1 VTLKKTLPLL
11 LLLCILPSGNDLLF
25 SLSVFVQQESA
36 DELKPTLD
44 PKSKTGFYIPKD
56 LKDAMRELD
65 RMLSKSIKNKMMF
78 SSERGLLEY
87 HFGLGMWLRNNWGLW
102 HESSLAKYF
111 SKAGVKQP
119 DDMSGIIINC
129 YRRHLNGNEAYDEVI
144 AKYRDAEKEIEKQL
158 KK

>member
-1 VTLKKTLPLL
+1 MPILL
-11 LLLCILPSGNDLLF
+11 LLLCLLPSGNDLLF
-25 SLSVFVQQESA
+25 SPSVFVQQASE
-36 DELKPTLD
+36 DDLKPTLD
-44 PKSKTGFYIPKD
+44 PKSKSGYYIPKD
-56 LKDAMRELD
+56 LKGAVRELD
-65 RMLSKSIKNKMMF
+65 RMLPQNMKDKLKL

-119 DDMSGIIINC
+119 DDMSGMIIDC
-129 YRRHLNGNEAYDEVI
+129 YWRHLNGNEAYDEVI
-144 AKYRDAEKEIEKQL
+144 AKYREAEKEIEKQL